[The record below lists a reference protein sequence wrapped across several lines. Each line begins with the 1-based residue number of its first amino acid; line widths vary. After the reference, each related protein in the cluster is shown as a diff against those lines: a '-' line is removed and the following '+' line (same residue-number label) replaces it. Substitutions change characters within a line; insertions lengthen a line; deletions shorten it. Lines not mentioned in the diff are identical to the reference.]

1 MDQNWDKPDN
11 QGNDPDKWAIPEPK
25 KKRGGFF
32 RSSFGSALLGG
43 ALVAIVGAVLLL
55 TGAVKSSGGDTTTIE
70 QTAAAP
76 IAATSSEEGAGSNGG
91 NTVDQIYKADG
102 NGVAFIESSIPAEE
116 SSEAFNPFGESES
129 QGGGTATGSGIVL
142 DSQGHILTNNHVIEG
157 ADKIEVKLGES
168 DKEYTAEV
176 VGTDPA
182 SDLAL
187 LKVSA
192 PSSELTPL
200 TLGDSSKMEVGDPVV
215 AIGNPFGLDRTVTS
229 GIVSALQR
237 QIQAP
242 NGFSIDNVIQTDAA
256 INPGNSGGPLINDA
270 GEVIGINSQI
280 ETGGNGAD
288 GNVGIGFAIPINTA
302 KEVISE
308 LETKGTVEHAYLG
321 ITGGTITPQLAEA
334 VNLPVKEGVL
344 IASVEPGG
352 PAAKAGLKGGST
364 EATIGG
370 EPVTL
375 GGDVITEA
383 DGEKITNMEQVIELV
398 SQKKVGDKM
407 TIKYLRDGKEQTATV
422 TLGTRPA
429 KVEEASPQG

>member
-11 QGNDPDKWAIPEPK
+11 PDKWAIPEPK
-25 KKRGGFF
+25 KEKRKGFF

-43 ALVAIVGAVLLL
+43 AVVAVIGAVLLL
-55 TGAVKSSGGDTTTIE
+55 TGAVKSSGGGTTTVV

-76 IAATSSEEGAGSNGG
+76 IVSKTSEEGNGG

-102 NGVAFIESSIPAEE
+102 NGVAFIESSIPPEE
-116 SSEAFNPFGESES
+116 SAEAFNPFGESES

-142 DSQGHILTNNHVIEG
+142 DSEGHILTNNHVIEG

-168 DKEYTAEV
+168 EKEYTAEV

-187 LKVSA
+187 LKVDA

-256 INPGNSGGPLINDA
+256 INPGNSGGPLINGA

-302 KEVISE
+302 KEVITE

-321 ITGGTITPQLAEA
+321 IKGGTITPQLAEV
-334 VNLPVKEGVL
+334 VNLPTKVGVL

-352 PAAKAGLKGGST
+352 PAAKAGLKGGGT
-364 EATIGG
+364 EATIDG
-370 EPVTL
+370 EAVTL

-383 DGEKITNMEQVIELV
+383 EGQKITNMEQIIELV
-398 SQKKVGDKM
+398 SQKKVGDEI
-407 TIKYLRDGKEQTATV
+407 TIKYLRDGKEKTATV
-422 TLGTRPA
+422 KLGTRPA